1 MYKWILILAGGLP
14 LAAQE
19 ALSLRQ
25 AIELA
30 LQSHPLAAAA
40 AAGEREAEARVR
52 QARSA
57 YLPRLSF
64 SESFQRSNNPVFV
77 FSSLLTQH
85 QFTAANF
92 DLEPLNR
99 PDALNNAQARLSVEQ
114 VLWDSKQT
122 SRGVEA
128 ARLARQMAGEDT
140 RSSRSGIILGVV
152 RAYYAV
158 GLARQNLE
166 VAEQSVKSAAAD
178 LDRAQAIFESGRSTE
193 ADVLAIRVHLA
204 AMREQQIR
212 GRNKLEI
219 AQAALNDALGTP
231 LDSQYDLTTS
241 LEAAPAGSTKDFD
254 EYRRLA
260 AEQRPERRQ
269 AELAATL
276 AQTQQKLA
284 EAAYWPQVVFQG
296 IVESDRQRYFN
307 RGGANWFTAV
317 SLRWSLFNGGET
329 KARADQSRFAEVRAE
344 ALLRRADSAIQLE
357 VRKAYLDVK
366 SAAQRLEV
374 ATAAV
379 AEAEEGHRII
389 RNRHEAGLTTV
400 TELLRS
406 DAALAAA
413 RTRRLAAVYD
423 LRVAAAAL
431 EHAAG
436 NLTAD
441 TAVGN

>member
-1 MYKWILILAGGLP
+1 MNRCIFILAGGLP

-25 AIELA
+25 AIDLA
-30 LQSHPLAAAA
+30 LQSNPLAAAA
-40 AAGEREAEARVR
+40 SAGEREAEARLR
-52 QARSA
+52 QARSG

-92 DLEPLNR
+92 DLGPLNR
-99 PDALNNAQARLSVEQ
+99 PEALNNTQARLTVEQ

-128 ARLARQMAGEDT
+128 ARLAQKMAGEDT
-140 RSSRSGIILGVV
+140 RRSRSGIILGVV
-152 RAYYAV
+152 RAYFAV
-158 GLARQNLE
+158 SLARQNLE

-178 LDRAQAIFESGRSTE
+178 LERAQAIFESGRSTE

-212 GRNKLEI
+212 ARNELEI
-219 AQAALNDALGTP
+219 AQATLNDALGVP
-231 LDSQYDLTTS
+231 LDRQFDLTTS
-241 LEAAPAGSTKDFD
+241 LDAAASAPAKDLG

-269 AELAATL
+269 AELATSL
-276 AQTQQKLA
+276 AQTQQQIA

-296 IVESDRQRYFN
+296 MVEADRQRYFS

-317 SLRWSLFNGGET
+317 SLRWNLWNGGET
-329 KARADQSRFAEVRAE
+329 KARAEQARYAEERAE
-344 ALLRRADSAIQLE
+344 ALLRRADSAIHLE
-357 VRKAYLDVK
+357 VRKAYLDVR

-379 AEAEEGHRII
+379 AQAEEGHRII
-389 RNRHEAGLTTV
+389 RNRHQAGLTTV

-406 DAALAAA
+406 DTALAAA

-423 LRVAAAAL
+423 LRVAEATL